1 MEVMSPGSKALQTYM
16 TNRLL
21 VYMAREFRTFEK
33 RHLLPCIRA
42 DELPGQF
49 PYLSEAI
56 IRKKLRE
63 HANLQVIMNVRDF
76 LIKFLIGCSTNIH
89 VLLQMHMHRSR
100 KDQMVSGFGLRSA
113 ISAFGRRMN

>member
-1 MEVMSPGSKALQTYM
+1 VYRKAFILFAQSGLLDFFFFFFFLQEPLMEVISPGSKALQTYM

-21 VYMAREFRTFEK
+21 VYMAREFRASEK

-56 IRKKLRE
+56 IRKKLKE
-63 HANLQVIMNVRDF
+63 HANLQVIIHFKDF
-76 LIKFLIGCSTNIH
+76 LFKSLIGCGTSIF
-89 VLLQMHMHRSR
+89 LL
-100 KDQMVSGFGLRSA
+100 LWY
-113 ISAFGRRMN
+113 

>member
-1 MEVMSPGSKALQTYM
+1 MSRKAFVVWCQSGLVDFSLQEPLMEVISPGSKALQTYM

-21 VYMAREFRTFEK
+21 VYMAREFRAFEK

-56 IRKKLRE
+56 IRKKLKE
-63 HANLQVIMNVRDF
+63 HANLQVIMHFTDF
-76 LIKFLIGCSTNIH
+76 LFKSLIGSDTNIF
-89 VLLQMHMHRSR
+89 VLLWY
-100 KDQMVSGFGLRSA
+100 
-113 ISAFGRRMN
+113 

>member
-63 HANLQVIMNVRDF
+63 HANLQVIMNV
-76 LIKFLIGCSTNIH
+76 TNIH